1 MALSRRLLA
10 ITLAIMSGGTA
21 WAGPAPAGPLGG
33 VKTWAVYYGAAPETA
48 AELARFDLV
57 VLDPTRHPPLN
68 NVKRHGALLLMYVS
82 LGEVNI
88 HSPAYASIATEPWV
102 LAPNPNWPEARR
114 LDPRAP
120 GYERWLLE
128 RVVPAALTGPVNGL
142 FLDTADTPMELER
155 AEPERY
161 GGAAEALERV
171 LGVLHRAHPRA
182 LLVLNGGLP
191 LVERS
196 RPMLAGVAVES
207 ILTDYDFKAQRYR
220 ARAPEAAR
228 ERAAALRRVTAL
240 GLPVLALEYA
250 PPDDAAWTQSLITK
264 TRAAGLIPYIS
275 TIGLD
280 KVFTQTLR

>member
-1 MALSRRLLA
+1 M
-10 ITLAIMSGGTA
+10 
-21 WAGPAPAGPLGG
+21 
-33 VKTWAVYYGAAPETA
+33 
-48 AELARFDLV
+48 
-57 VLDPTRHPPLN
+57 
-68 NVKRHGALLLMYVS
+68 
-82 LGEVNI
+82 
-88 HSPAYASIATEPWV
+88 
-102 LAPNPNWPEARR
+102 
-114 LDPRAP
+114 
-120 GYERWLLE
+120 
-128 RVVPAALTGPVNGL
+128 
-142 FLDTADTPMELER
+142 
-155 AEPERY
+155 
-161 GGAAEALERV
+161 

-250 PPDDAAWTQSLITK
+250 PPDDAAWTQSLIAK
-264 TRAAGLIPYIS
+264 TRAAGLVPYIS